1 MSRQR
6 QAKLRERGVS
16 LITQLHSMT
25 EDLCDARECIT
36 PRVATDFLDTLQ
48 DFHAMLVEYEALPA
62 LRRLREIVDAMETN
76 GLIAADCIDPVIK
89 DHIDGI
95 ARMPTRV
102 PEM

>member
-1 MSRQR
+1 
-6 QAKLRERGVS
+6 
-16 LITQLHSMT
+16 MT
-25 EDLCDARECIT
+25 DYLCDASECIT

-76 GLIAADCIDPVIK
+76 GLIAADCIDPVIN